1 MQLGQECL
9 TKWSLREGVS
19 APETNMLMASL
30 ESRVFRNPGSALTVF
45 DEMGPVIRAQRIL
58 RYERLFG
65 TIAKTGWGGLFI
77 LLLTPQTEQS
87 IL

>member
-58 RYERLFG
+58 RCERLFG
-65 TIAKTGWGGLFI
+65 TIAKTERERGVCLFVY
-77 LLLTPQTEQS
+77 
-87 IL
+87 